1 MKNTL
6 QRYGLLGYKMTMSCT
21 SHLFFI
27 VLSYGMAI
35 FETGKKTSGMKC
47 NSNDKRKAWGVAL
60 LMLLLSCGYLFF
72 LGYRL
77 CAFGEW

>member
-1 MKNTL
+1 
-6 QRYGLLGYKMTMSCT
+6 
-21 SHLFFI
+21 
-27 VLSYGMAI
+27 MAI

-77 CAFGEW
+77 CAYGEW